1 MSKPRAEI
9 ERDDPDDPFA
19 GLTTKEAAKLK
30 ARLGEDLGIEIDR
43 ENMTGREKL
52 YEMFEDPGSS
62 FGAVVVSTI
71 INCMILLSTTT
82 FVIETMP
89 EMAHVDASVWFTI
102 ETICIGGFT
111 LDFIIRSTT
120 TPSHSLFW
128 KDPMNVVDFIAIVP
142 FYLELLLVA
151 LSVDPGMLGNLRL
164 IRVVRLA
171 RMLRILKNTKSGN
184 MTSVIGTIIQSSGAA
199 LVIPMYL
206 LALAVVVFAS
216 LMYYAERGAA
226 VTCYGPGT
234 ELGDG
239 PGGWVENYGT
249 GAAMTSDGSFT
260 GSYCHE
266 DAEEKLKAIEG
277 YANTSYTCDPW
288 DGTHLHSH
296 IVFANADTVT
306 FGTSHHGADCCYCQQ
321 NGAYNAF
328 TFYQSIPDALWW
340 SIVTFTTVGYGDKF
354 PITWA
359 GRGVALGQMVVGVFF
374 MAMPLTIVGTAF
386 NAAWEGIQEGE
397 HMDNVDKYKGMQSK
411 EAIDL
416 LKKYYAF
423 ADLCCGLEEEMLGIP
438 EKEKV
443 KKRKAISDKIGGN
456 SKAGIPSLKDAHTAF
471 TSSMHEYF
479 EIYQIP
485 EDLRNPDSPA
495 ED

>member
-1 MSKPRAEI
+1 
-9 ERDDPDDPFA
+9 
-19 GLTTKEAAKLK
+19 
-30 ARLGEDLGIEIDR
+30 
-43 ENMTGREKL
+43 
-52 YEMFEDPGSS
+52 
-62 FGAVVVSTI
+62 
-71 INCMILLSTTT
+71 
-82 FVIETMP
+82 
-89 EMAHVDASVWFTI
+89 
-102 ETICIGGFT
+102 
-111 LDFIIRSTT
+111 
-120 TPSHSLFW
+120 
-128 KDPMNVVDFIAIVP
+128 
-142 FYLELLLVA
+142 
-151 LSVDPGMLGNLRL
+151 MLGNLRL

-216 LMYYAERGAA
+216 LMYYAERGTP

-239 PGGWVENYGT
+239 PKGWVEAYGT
-249 GAAMTSDGSFT
+249 GSELTSDGSFT

-277 YANTSYTCDPW
+277 YANTSYTCDPY
-288 DGTHLHSH
+288 DGKHLHSH
-296 IVFANADTVT
+296 IVFANADKVT
-306 FGTSHHGADCCYCQQ
+306 FQTSHHGADCCYCQQ

-328 TFYQSIPDALWW
+328 TYYQSIPDALWW

-397 HMDNVDKYKGMQSK
+397 HMENVDLYKGMQSK
-411 EAIDL
+411 EEL
-416 LKKYYAF
+416 NVLKKYYVF
-423 ADLCCGLEEEMLGIP
+423 SELCCGLEGEIHGKTERERMKMRTTLM
-438 EKEKV
+438 KQ
-443 KKRKAISDKIGGN
+443 IG
-456 SKAGIPSLKDAHTAF
+456 PLQDAHKAF
-471 TSSMHEYF
+471 TAAMHDYF

-485 EDLRNPDSPA
+485 MDLVNPNAAPA